1 MPCNEAS
8 LADGASTSAGGMECV
23 SAGGIAPTMRII
35 RSHEATWLRAEYG
48 DGVRDRLQSLLPDI
62 ALALAIAVAAGSAA
76 SGASS
81 DQPAQALLVALA
93 FLATLS
99 LAVRRL
105 YPVHVLGV
113 IAAATAFFTVVY
125 DGYWPFAALVAFYSV
140 AAHSRRRTALIAGV
154 LALVLVGVPIAHL
167 INWEH
172 ASWSKVALFAGRLAP
187 LVAAWILG
195 DNVRTRRAY
204 LRAVEDRA
212 AQLER
217 EQETNAR
224 QAVLEEQARI
234 AREIHDVVAHNLSV
248 IIVQAT
254 AADAVF
260 SKDPTDAQRAVRT
273 IGSTARQALDELRRV
288 LGVVRIGEERSP
300 QFAPQPTLARLEVL
314 VEQVRTA
321 GLEVDLR
328 IVGERPELSS
338 ALELSAYRIVQE
350 ALTNTLR
357 HAKRDARHRPA
368 SVRPRCRRCRGVRR
382 RYGADRR

>member
-1 MPCNEAS
+1 M
-8 LADGASTSAGGMECV
+8 
-23 SAGGIAPTMRII
+23 
-35 RSHEATWLRAEYG
+35 
-48 DGVRDRLQSLLPDI
+48 
-62 ALALAIAVAAGSAA
+62 
-76 SGASS
+76 
-81 DQPAQALLVALA
+81 
-93 FLATLS
+93 
-99 LAVRRL
+99 
-105 YPVHVLGV
+105 
-113 IAAATAFFTVVY
+113 
-125 DGYWPFAALVAFYSV
+125 
-140 AAHSRRRTALIAGV
+140 
-154 LALVLVGVPIAHL
+154 
-167 INWEH
+167 
-172 ASWSKVALFAGRLAP
+172 
-187 LVAAWILG
+187 
-195 DNVRTRRAY
+195 RTRRAY